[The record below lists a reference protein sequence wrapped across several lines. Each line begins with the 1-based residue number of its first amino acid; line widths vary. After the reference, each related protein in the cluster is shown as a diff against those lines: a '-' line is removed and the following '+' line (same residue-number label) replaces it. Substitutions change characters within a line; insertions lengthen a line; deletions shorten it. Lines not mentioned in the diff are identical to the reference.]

1 MYVLCRHEESVVD
14 GRGEKVGDPFIT
26 RRASRRGGMTR
37 TRVDNIVDLLADYW
51 NDIVD
56 LLADYW
62 NSETVVI
69 IICTIAFAVYIEL
82 YLTPNYY
89 Q

>member
-51 NDIVD
+51 N
-56 LLADYW
+56 
-62 NSETVVI
+62 SETVVI